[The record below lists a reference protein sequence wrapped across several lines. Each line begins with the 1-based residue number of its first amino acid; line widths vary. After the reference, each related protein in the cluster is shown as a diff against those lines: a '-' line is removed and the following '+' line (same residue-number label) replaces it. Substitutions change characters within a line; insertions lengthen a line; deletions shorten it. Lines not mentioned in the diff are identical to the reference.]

1 MLCRSRSPGDDA
13 VGAHLGHV
21 FLREAHGLHVVVEL
35 DGLAK
40 FEQRDIVID
49 DVIVEILVLDHTA
62 HGQQLLS
69 AQERL
74 VAVVAAYA
82 RARVQSHL
90 RIRTL
95 FN

>member
-1 MLCRSRSPGDDA
+1 MLCRSRSPGDNAGDA
-13 VGAHLGHV
+13 SIGHV
-21 FLREAHGLHVVVEL
+21 ELREAYSLHVVVEL
-35 DGLAK
+35 DRLAE

-49 DVIVEILVLDHTA
+49 DIIVEILVLDHTA
-62 HGQQLLS
+62 HGHQLLS